1 MSGDGD
7 ERTPQA
13 CRELPVFK
21 EALLAATE
29 SYAEAT
35 RMFAKHAGAAA
46 GPEYRIL
53 LSARESARIAVED
66 ARHVLSGHRAIHG
79 C

>member
-13 CRELPVFK
+13 CRVLPVLE

-29 SYAEAT
+29 SYAGAI
-35 RMFAKHAGAAA
+35 RMSAKHARAAA
-46 GPEYRIL
+46 EPEYRIL